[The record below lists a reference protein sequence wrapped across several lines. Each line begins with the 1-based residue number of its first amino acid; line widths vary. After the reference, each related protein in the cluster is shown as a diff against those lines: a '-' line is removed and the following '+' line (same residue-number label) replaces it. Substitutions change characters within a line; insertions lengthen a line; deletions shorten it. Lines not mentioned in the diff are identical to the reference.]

1 MANGM
6 MNGMMGGMMNE
17 LSGGLVGD
25 VMGGMVGAGLGMPR
39 RVSGA
44 GRLSRGA
51 RMSRSS
57 VFLWEVVLLLSI
69 ATWNVP
75 GLFGSIQS
83 SLGRTRW
90 KQGNA
95 AQLLTAHQV
104 VALQEVHG
112 NKADLSVLAGR
123 NHVHH
128 FFGTFC
134 ELVGPYDNSR
144 AGGVV
149 PVVDKDLC
157 RRVGEARVEVL
168 EEGGMIAVCLGDRE
182 SSLLLIAVHIDPMKT
197 PLQKRVVVDAIRA
210 CCDRHPGAWVFVFGD
225 FNFSYRGDYCV

>member
-1 MANGM
+1 MAHGM
-6 MNGMMGGMMNE
+6 TGGMKGSMMGGVMSE
-17 LSGGLVGD
+17 LN
-25 VMGGMVGAGLGMPR
+25 GGMVGDMMGDMVGVGLGTPR

-57 VFLWEVVLLLSI
+57 AFLWEVVLPLSI

-75 GLFGSIQS
+75 GFFGSIQS
-83 SLGRTRW
+83 SLERVGW
-90 KQGNA
+90 KQGHA

-112 NKADLSVLAGR
+112 NKAGLSVLAGR
-123 NHVHH
+123 NHAHH
-128 FFGTFC
+128 FLGTFC

-149 PVVDKDLC
+149 LAVDKDLC
-157 RRVGEARVEVL
+157 RRVGEARAEVL
-168 EEGGMIAVCLGDRE
+168 EEGRMIAVCLGDRE
-182 SSLLLIAVHIDPMKT
+182 SSAAHRCSHRSHEDSP
-197 PLQKRVVVDAIRA
+197 PEA
-210 CCDRHPGAWVFVFGD
+210 CRC
-225 FNFSYRGDYCV
+225 